1 MKQKK
6 YISYS
11 AILLCLFWLFGTFS
25 TVFAGQKSLENKKD
39 KSQTEVSA
47 YQAKAL
53 MPVVASAVLS
63 PSYIL
68 IFEFTFL
75 VSNFPNQTFQK
86 PIFKISFFEKVFE
99 HIIAPQAP

>member
-1 MKQKK
+1 MKQSK
-6 YISYS
+6 YIPYS

-25 TVFAGQKSLENKKD
+25 TAFAGHKPLESKKD
-39 KSQTEVSA
+39 KSQTEISV

-53 MPVVASAVLS
+53 VPVAASAIIS
-63 PSYIL
+63 PSYVL